1 MDSTAARGGAVMTE
15 AGGGRDPG
23 ASSLSCPAPTK
34 APAPPREGCLLGHVP
49 LSLGPSASR
58 FRGSPLQLHF
68 SAEHGRD
75 LQKDR
80 VFLPRCPFL
89 LICTGHRP
97 RRGSTCCLS

>member
-49 LSLGPSASR
+49 LSLGRLPPASVALHSSSTSAQSMAGTC
-58 FRGSPLQLHF
+58 RG
-68 SAEHGRD
+68 
-75 LQKDR
+75 
-80 VFLPRCPFL
+80 
-89 LICTGHRP
+89 TGSFFHAV
-97 RRGSTCCLS
+97 LSF

>member
-23 ASSLSCPAPTK
+23 ASSLSCPAPPRPRRPERGVSFG
-34 APAPPREGCLLGHVP
+34 ARPPFTR
-49 LSLGPSASR
+49 PSASR

-75 LQKDR
+75 LQRDR

-97 RRGSTCCLS
+97 RRGSTRCLS